1 MTKFLWRL
9 LSTNGLPI
17 AAAEGAKDS
26 GRSYTSV
33 VWKSSNV
40 IRGVAYAV
48 RRISLGQRIELVQ
61 RTRALTLQNEFLRAG
76 DAPDQMSAALAE
88 LYAQRLYLEWGFV
101 EMTGFTI
108 DGEAP
113 TAALLIDRGPEALCH
128 EIVEA
133 IQSEMSLSDDER
145 KNS

>member
-1 MTKFLWRL
+1 MRFLSHL
-9 LSTNGLPI
+9 LSKNEQSSVGTDGR
-17 AAAEGAKDS
+17 KDS
-26 GRSYTSV
+26 GRSYRSV
-33 VWKSSNV
+33 VWKNSNA
-40 IRGVAYAV
+40 IRGATYAV

-76 DAPDQMSAALAE
+76 DATDQMTAALTE

-101 EMTGFTI
+101 EMQGFTV
-108 DGEAP
+108 DGQAP

-133 IQSEMSLSDDER
+133 IQSEMSLSDDEI

>member
-1 MTKFLWRL
+1 MTKYLWRL
-9 LSTNGLPI
+9 LSKNDWPI
-17 AAAEGAKDS
+17 ARVDGADDS

-40 IRGVAYAV
+40 IRGAKYAV
-48 RRISLGQRIELVQ
+48 RRISLGRRIELVQ

-76 DAPDQMSAALAE
+76 DAPDQMAAALTE

-101 EMTGFTI
+101 EMAGFTI
-108 DGEAP
+108 DGDAP
-113 TAALLIDRGPEALCH
+113 TAALLVDCGPEALCQ